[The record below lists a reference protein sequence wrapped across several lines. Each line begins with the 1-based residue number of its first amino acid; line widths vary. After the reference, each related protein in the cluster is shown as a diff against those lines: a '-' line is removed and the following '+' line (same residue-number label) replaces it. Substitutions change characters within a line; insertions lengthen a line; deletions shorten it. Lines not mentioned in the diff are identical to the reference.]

1 VSESRNH
8 LGRSPVLKTYS
19 FKVGEKV
26 VYPGHGVGEVEKI
39 VSRVLGG
46 SEREFYVIHVLDTK
60 GTKIMVPVE
69 QSEAVGLRRIVDRQ
83 SIDQVYEILR
93 TKRIKIDTQTWN
105 RRVRDYTNKLKTGSL
120 FEIAE
125 VVRDISV
132 IGSGKELSYGEKKM
146 LESAQ
151 QLLVSEV
158 SIVKSRAEER
168 VRDEIAEIFA

>member
-1 VSESRNH
+1 M
-8 LGRSPVLKTYS
+8 KTYS

-26 VYPGHGVGEVEKI
+26 VYPGHGVGEVEQI
-39 VSRVLGG
+39 VSRSLGG
-46 SEREFYVIHVLDTK
+46 AEREFYVIHVLDSK

-69 QSEAVGLRRIVDRQ
+69 QSESVGLRRIVDRQ
-83 SIDQVYEILR
+83 SVDQVYEILR
-93 TKRIKIDTQTWN
+93 SKRVKIDTQTWN
-105 RRVRDYTNKLKTGSL
+105 RRVREYTNKLKTGSL

-151 QLLVSEV
+151 HLLVSEV
-158 SIVKSRAEER
+158 SLVKAREQHW

>member
-1 VSESRNH
+1 M
-8 LGRSPVLKTYS
+8 KTYS

-39 VSRVLGG
+39 VSRSLGG
-46 SEREFYVIHVLDTK
+46 MERDFYVIHVLDTK

-83 SIDQVYEILR
+83 SVDQVYEILR
-93 TKRIKIDTQTWN
+93 SKKVKLDTQTWN
-105 RRVRDYTNKLKTGSL
+105 RRFRAYTNKLKTGSL

-125 VVRDISV
+125 VIRDISV
-132 IGSGKELSYGEKKM
+132 IGAGKELSYGEKKM

-151 QLLVSEV
+151 HLLVAEISL
-158 SIVKSRAEER
+158 VKARAEER
-168 VRDEIAEIFA
+168 VRHEIAEIFA

>member
-1 VSESRNH
+1 
-8 LGRSPVLKTYS
+8 
-19 FKVGEKV
+19 
-26 VYPGHGVGEVEKI
+26 
-39 VSRVLGG
+39 
-46 SEREFYVIHVLDTK
+46 
-60 GTKIMVPVE
+60 MVPVE